1 MPWFPCTTCD
11 LLLQVW
17 IFLKK
22 TSILFMTI
30 NIILMNQAF
39 YKQMN
44 SNINE
49 FLHKYEHTHL

>member
-22 TSILFMTI
+22 NINPFYDNKYHINESSILQT
-30 NIILMNQAF
+30 NELK
-39 YKQMN
+39 YK
-44 SNINE
+44 
-49 FLHKYEHTHL
+49 